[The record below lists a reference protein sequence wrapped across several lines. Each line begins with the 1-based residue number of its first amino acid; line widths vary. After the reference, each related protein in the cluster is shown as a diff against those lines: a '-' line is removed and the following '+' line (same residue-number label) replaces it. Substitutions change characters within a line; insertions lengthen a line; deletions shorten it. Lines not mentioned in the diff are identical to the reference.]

1 MWGWR
6 EREQTKREWVKKK
19 QPKFNTRERN
29 CITKWQKNNNNN
41 TTTSEM
47 HSFRIWMN
55 FCISAARLLDRFGC
69 CSKYSHT
76 TKTTTKKELEILQ
89 SNELKTYNTSQN
101 VNQMQNILI
110 NLSTITTP
118 PDLYICFSFFFLD
131 WVWAIIVHH
140 VRTTL
145 ALCDKSIVEPS
156 YWWCPFS
163 IKYSEKNWNKKSG
176 SGFRLMKK
184 RGSERE
190 RRGKPTNLSVN
201 LHYKL
206 KKNFATVPLLLLE
219 TQ

>member
-76 TKTTTKKELEILQ
+76 TKTTTKEELEILQ
-89 SNELKTYNTSQN
+89 SNEIKTYNTSQN

-118 PDLYICFSFFFLD
+118 PDLYLCFSFFFSRLSMSHHRPSCAYHFST
-131 WVWAIIVHH
+131 VWQVNC
-140 VRTTL
+140 RTKL
-145 ALCDKSIVEPS
+145 
-156 YWWCPFS
+156 
-163 IKYSEKNWNKKSG
+163 
-176 SGFRLMKK
+176 LMM
-184 RGSERE
+184 
-190 RRGKPTNLSVN
+190 PIQ
-201 LHYKL
+201 Y
-206 KKNFATVPLLLLE
+206 
-219 TQ
+219 